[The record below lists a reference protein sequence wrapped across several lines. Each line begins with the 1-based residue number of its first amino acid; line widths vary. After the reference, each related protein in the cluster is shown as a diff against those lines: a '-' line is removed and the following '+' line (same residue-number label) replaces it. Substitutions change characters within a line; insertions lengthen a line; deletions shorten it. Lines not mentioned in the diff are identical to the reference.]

1 MQPGYARA
9 RQGIPKLALTRP
21 YGFSLIELMVTI
33 AIVAILITLAAPSFT
48 ALINRNRLSGQANEL
63 VGSLQL
69 ARMEAVRRNARVSMC
84 KTTDGATCSGVAG
97 PWSGW
102 LVVVASDGEVLRAS
116 TVKAPVRV
124 TSGATTVTFR
134 ANGMM
139 APTAAGLL
147 SNDINVCIPTT
158 QPVQN
163 QRLVSVVTGSRISSG
178 LGPSGACP

>member
-1 MQPGYARA
+1 MQPGSART
-9 RQGIPKLALTRP
+9 RQAMPKLALTRP

-33 AIVAILITLAAPSFT
+33 AIVAILIALAAPSFT

-63 VGSLQL
+63 VASLQL

-97 PWSGW
+97 PWGGW
-102 LVVVASDGEVLRAS
+102 LVVSNGEVLRAN
-116 TVKAPVRV
+116 TVKAPVQV

-178 LGPSGACP
+178 LGPSGTCP